1 MKKLLLLLF
10 VCSLGIS
17 CEDTVDE
24 KIEKKVDEIDKMC
37 PVRFG
42 DIGIITGLSVNE
54 SVAWG
59 RVVYVHFNVDA
70 EWSDIAQGE
79 AELTQN
85 REREICRILMTNL
98 QALYIEANEK
108 DDYVA
113 DVYLKLYPLL
123 KEVEDSFSNLY
134 FEIKTTDGKQAE
146 IKVYSSD
153 VR

>member
-42 DIGIITGLSVNE
+42 DIGNITGLSVKG
-54 SVAWG
+54 SGTALD
-59 RVVYVHFNVDA
+59 VYVHFNVDA

-79 AELTQN
+79 AGLTQN
-85 REREICRILMTNL
+85 REREICSILMTNL
-98 QALYIEANEK
+98 QASYIEANEK

-113 DVYLKLYPLL
+113 DVYLKLYPLF
-123 KEVEDSFSNLY
+123 KEVVDSYRNLY
-134 FEIKTTDGKQAE
+134 LEIKTADGKQAE
-146 IKVYSSD
+146 IEVYPSD